1 MGPSSAFPG
10 GLGMSHLVSKKLEK
24 PVFLLLFLCV
34 VVCAR
39 GLPCSSGGGCGL
51 RRLVVGRSS
60 GGRRLVVGGW
70 SSAGR
75 LQVTRRSRSPTI
87 TPNSYQQMPV
97 GT

>member
-24 PVFLLLFLCV
+24 PVLLLLFLCV

-39 GLPCSSGGGCGL
+39 GLRCSSGGGCGL
-51 RRLVVGRSS
+51 RRLVVDRSS

-70 SSAGR
+70 SSAVLGG
-75 LQVTRRSRSPTI
+75 
-87 TPNSYQQMPV
+87 MPEPALKF
-97 GT
+97 